1 MRKLLSVLLVLFL
14 AVPVLGL
21 SEGSPVD
28 LKALDDGELLAL
40 LDAVQAERLARLS
53 FASFVLQ
60 PGEYR
65 IGVDVPAGAFRVEHT
80 GSSYLTDLA
89 VFDDPGDSIRSFFAQ
104 VAMDG
109 EVSTVG
115 KEVGRLV
122 LPDGG
127 LLKVTSGSAR
137 FFAETGGIV
146 FE

>member
-1 MRKLLSVLLVLFL
+1 MKKLLSVLLVLFL

-21 SEGSPVD
+21 SEVLPVD

-40 LDAVQAERLARLS
+40 LDAVQAERLSRLS
-53 FASFVLQ
+53 FSSFVLQ

-65 IGVDVPAGAFRVEHT
+65 IGVDVPAGAFRVEHM
-80 GSSYLTDLA
+80 GSSYLTDLT

-104 VAMDG
+104 VAMEG

-127 LLKVTSGSAR
+127 LIKVTSGSAR
-137 FFAETGGIV
+137 FFAETGGVI

>member
-1 MRKLLSVLLVLFL
+1 MKKLLVLFL
-14 AVPVLGL
+14 ALFLTVPILGQSKGML
-21 SEGSPVD
+21 VD
-28 LKALDDGELLAL
+28 LKVLDDGELLAL
-40 LDAVQAERLARLS
+40 LDAVQAERLSRLS
-53 FASFVLQ
+53 FSSFVLQ

-89 VFDDPGDSIRSFFAQ
+89 VFDDPDDSIRSFFAQ

-137 FFAETGGIV
+137 FFADAGGIV
-146 FE
+146 YE